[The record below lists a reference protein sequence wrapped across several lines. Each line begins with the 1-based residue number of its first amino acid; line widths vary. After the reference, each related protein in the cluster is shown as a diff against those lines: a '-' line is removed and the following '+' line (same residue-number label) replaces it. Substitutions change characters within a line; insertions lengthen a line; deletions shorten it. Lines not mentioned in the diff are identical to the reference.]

1 MRVGG
6 CGACGFVFTG
16 FSDKMIATCYHF
28 PDERIIANVLIHT
41 GSMRKAPNSGTAA
54 VHSSA
59 SAKKV
64 KLS

>member
-1 MRVGG
+1 MRRLRLRSHRLLGQDDLYLL
-6 CGACGFVFTG
+6 
-16 FSDKMIATCYHF
+16 SL

-41 GSMRKAPNSGTAA
+41 GSMRMTSNSDTAA